1 MGRLVIRAEVMNRD
15 RNAVILQVDRFCFF
29 VRSAH
34 LAVRVIGSGLLRLEF
49 IKTTVEC
56 PDVSNKR
63 MRGRERWRQGRREG
77 TAGKM

>member
-1 MGRLVIRAEVMNRD
+1 M
-15 RNAVILQVDRFCFF
+15 
-29 VRSAH
+29 RSAR

-63 MRGRERWRQGRREG
+63 MRGREGGRYGWREG
-77 TAGKM
+77 GMEGKMQQSGGEDRGKVVIPDILGEQSS